1 MWLARLLSVP
11 YRLAVQARIWGYAA
25 GWLPSRRLPGWVIS
39 VGNLTVG
46 GTGKTP
52 VVIWLVNHLL
62 KRGYRIAVLSRG
74 YKRRSREA
82 FMLVSDGK
90 QVLAGP
96 ETAGDEPHLIATRCP
111 GAPVAVGSDRYRL
124 GCWLAQQLPQLKLDG
139 FVLDDGFQH
148 LALRRDLDLLLIDAS
163 APEDLR
169 ALLPAGRLR
178 EPLAEAGRASAFLVT
193 RADQGGDPEA
203 VLAPIRAATGRRDP
217 AILLRFR
224 PVAWV
229 EVSGKARQ
237 DLEWAKGKTALLFSG
252 IGKAGAFRKT
262 VSDLGVRVM
271 DEVLFP
277 DHHPYRAGDLATLR
291 WRAQRGG
298 VELVLT
304 TEKDAGKVASL
315 ISSGAPA
322 GGIWALRIDS
332 EVMQG
337 GEQLDRQIMATA
349 QRSG

>member
-1 MWLARLLSVP
+1 MWLARLLAGP
-11 YRLAVQARIWGYAA
+11 YQLAVQARLWAYAA

-52 VVIWLVNHLL
+52 VVIWLVNRLL
-62 KRGYRIAVLSRG
+62 KQGCRVAVLSRG
-74 YKRRSREA
+74 YKRQSRAA
-82 FMLVSDGK
+82 FVLVSDGK

-111 GAPVAVGSDRYRL
+111 GAPVAVGGDRYRL
-124 GCWLAQQLPQLKLDG
+124 GCWLAQQLPDLKLDG

-163 APEDLR
+163 APEDLQ

-193 RADQGGDPEA
+193 RADQAGDPEA

-224 PVAWV
+224 PVEWV
-229 EVSGKARQ
+229 EVSGRCRHGV
-237 DLEWAKGKTALLFSG
+237 EWAKGRTALLFSG
-252 IGKAGAFRKT
+252 IGKAGAFRTT
-262 VSDLGVRVM
+262 VAGLGVRVA

-277 DHHPYRAGDLATLR
+277 DHHAYRAGDLAMIR
-291 WRAQRGG
+291 ERAQGGG

-304 TEKDAGKVASL
+304 TEKDAGKVAPWV
-315 ISSGAPA
+315 SSGEPA

-332 EVMQG
+332 EFMQG
-337 GEQLDRQIMATA
+337 GEQLDRQIMKTV
-349 QRSG
+349 QEPR